1 MFGFWLLNL
10 LQNLMCFLFLLK
22 KENKQQRTY
31 KKINVLFQW
40 IHNLFETIIIDT
52 KKTNNIKQPKKN
64 KQKRK
69 QMAYG
74 CVNLQ
79 FTLTQLIIDTIT
91 CAITITAS
99 MPPTDIIA
107 MCIHVTLLFC
117 VGFVKI
123 VFSICSFI
131 AFSEKNFY

>member
-1 MFGFWLLNL
+1 M
-10 LQNLMCFLFLLK
+10 LK

-52 KKTNNIKQPKKN
+52 KKKTNNIKQPKKKQQK
-64 KQKRK
+64 KQKQK

-117 VGFVKI
+117 VGFVKL

-131 AFSEKNFY
+131 AFSEKNCY

>member
-1 MFGFWLLNL
+1 M
-10 LQNLMCFLFLLK
+10 LK
-22 KENKQQRTY
+22 KENKQERTY

-52 KKTNNIKQPKKN
+52 KKTQQHKTTKKTKQ
-64 KQKRK
+64 K

>member
-22 KENKQQRTY
+22 KENKQERTY

-40 IHNLFETIIIDT
+40 IHNLCETIIIDT
-52 KKTNNIKQPKKN
+52 KKNQQHKTTKK
-64 KQKRK
+64 KTQK

-99 MPPTDIIA
+99 MPPTDVIA

>member
-1 MFGFWLLNL
+1 MFGFWLLN
-10 LQNLMCFLFLLK
+10 LLK

>member
-22 KENKQQRTY
+22 KENKQERTY

-52 KKTNNIKQPKKN
+52 KKNQQHKTTKKT
-64 KQKRK
+64 QK

-131 AFSEKNFY
+131 AFSEKIFY

>member
-1 MFGFWLLNL
+1 
-10 LQNLMCFLFLLK
+10 MCFLFVK
-22 KENKQQRTY
+22 KTNKREHI

-52 KKTNNIKQPKKN
+52 KKNQQHKTTKK
-64 KQKRK
+64 KKPQK
-69 QMAYG
+69 QMDYG

-79 FTLTQLIIDTIT
+79 FTLTQLIIDRIT